1 MPVPLPDGRG
11 RSRARTRLIRL
22 FAGAVVAAGLAGS
35 GVALAAARHR
45 ASSVRPAPQAFQ
57 GSNVRAPDGVR
68 VTVEVF
74 NTTSRHGLGRRATLY
89 LRDQGFDVVTLGTA
103 SPPRDTTVV
112 IARSRHPDWA
122 QLVSRALGD
131 ARMEMRPDSSR
142 DVDVSVYIGTS
153 WRPPAQPFYP

>member
-1 MPVPLPDGRG
+1 MPAPPPAGRG
-11 RSRARTRLIRL
+11 RSRSRTRLIRL
-22 FAGAVVAAGLAGS
+22 VAGSVVVAGLAGS
-35 GVALAAARHR
+35 GVVLAAAHHR
-45 ASSVRPAPQAFQ
+45 ASGARPAPQAFQ
-57 GSNVRAPDGVR
+57 GNNVRAPDGVR

-74 NTTSRHGLGRRATLY
+74 NTTLRHGLGRRATLY
-89 LRDQGFDVVTLGTA
+89 LRDHGFDVVTLATA

-112 IARSRHPDWA
+112 IARTRHPDWA
-122 QLVSRALGD
+122 LLVSRALGD